1 MSSFFGI
8 FSSIIMRAKS
18 LFSSSSS
25 SSSSSSVN
33 QFNDFISF
41 LDEKITEINTLSD
54 KTITEEEYN
63 NLMQSLNQTIMEF
76 SNQVT
81 RNIIELSDE
90 QRFTLLQKLN
100 TILDFLKNKG
110 TSSGVT
116 PDLLKENLDNFLTP
130 NSTPQ
135 SSQEYGGSKRKSN
148 RKSRKSNRKSRK
160 SNKKSRK
167 SNRKSKKSNRKS
179 KK

>member
-1 MSSFFGI
+1 MSSVFGI

-25 SSSSSSVN
+25 SSSSVN
-33 QFNDFISF
+33 QFNEFITF
-41 LDEKITEINTLSD
+41 LDEKNAELTELSN
-54 KTITEEEYN
+54 KEVSEEEYN
-63 NLMQSLNQTIMEF
+63 NLMDNLNQTIMEF

-90 QRFTLLQKLN
+90 QRLTLLQKLN

-135 SSQEYGGSKRKSN
+135 SSQEYGGSKRKSYKKK
-148 RKSRKSNRKSRK
+148 RKSYKKKRKSYKKSKSKRKSYG
-160 SNKKSRK
+160 
-167 SNRKSKKSNRKS
+167 KSKK
-179 KK
+179 

>member
-1 MSSFFGI
+1 MSSIFGI

-41 LDEKITEINTLSD
+41 LNDKIAELNILSD

-63 NLMQSLNQTIMEF
+63 NLMQSLNQTIMDF
-76 SNQVT
+76 SNEIYDNKIV
-81 RNIIELSDE
+81 LSFE
-90 QRFTLLQKLN
+90 QRTALLQKLN
-100 TILDFLKNKG
+100 TVLDFLKNKG

-130 NSTPQ
+130 NNTPQ

-148 RKSRKSNRKSRK
+148 RKSRKSNKKSSKSYKNKRKSYKNKRK
-160 SNKKSRK
+160 SY
-167 SNRKSKKSNRKS
+167 RKSKK
-179 KK
+179 